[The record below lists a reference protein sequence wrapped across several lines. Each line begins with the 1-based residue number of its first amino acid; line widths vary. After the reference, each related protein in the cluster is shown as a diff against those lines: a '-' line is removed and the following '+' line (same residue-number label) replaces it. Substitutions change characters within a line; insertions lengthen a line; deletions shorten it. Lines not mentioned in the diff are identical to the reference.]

1 MNIGLFTDTYFPQ
14 INGVAT
20 SVHTLAGALRAR
32 GHNVYIFTPKD
43 PNITAE
49 QSRENVIAMPSLPFM
64 LLRNYR
70 VGLIYSP
77 RAFNQISHLHLDI
90 VHTQTEFPLG
100 IFGKLLSTVK
110 KIPMV
115 HTYHTMYEDYVH
127 YIAKGYIVTPA
138 MAKEFSKLF
147 CNSAT
152 AVVAPTEK
160 AKHFLEEYGVI
171 KPIEI
176 IPTGIDTSLFAKKN
190 FLEQDTIALKQSL
203 GLEKDTPVILSLGR
217 VAKEKSID
225 VILRALPKLF
235 QKMPQARMVIV
246 GDGPERENLEHLAK
260 ELDIAH
266 KVLFIGAKPWA
277 EIGKYYQIG
286 TVFCSASVSETQGLT
301 FAEAMAGGIPVIAKR
316 DESIENIIENNKTG
330 LLFETEEDL
339 TEKLYMLLNTP
350 ALQKRLS
357 NASITKMELLSVSA
371 FAEHMEQLY
380 ENTIDVYHS
389 DTTQEHFAKHPLSVG
404 VKTVKSISRLPKK
417 IVKKG
422 TGLLY
427 LPLLHKNNTAH
438 TEQNTTEQCNVEQ
451 NQIEYDNA
459 KK

>member
-43 PNITAE
+43 PNTTAE
-49 QSRENVIAMPSLPFM
+49 QSDENVIAMPSLPFM

-160 AKHFLEEYGVI
+160 AKHFLEEYGVT

-260 ELDIAH
+260 QLDIAH
-266 KVLFIGAKPWA
+266 KVLFIGAKPWT

-301 FAEAMAGGIPVIAKR
+301 FAEAMAGGIPVVAKR

-357 NASITKMELLSVSA
+357 NASIAKMELLSVEA

-380 ENTIDVYHS
+380 ENTIAVYHS
-389 DTTQEHFAKHPLSVG
+389 DIAQEHFVKRPLSVG

>member
-43 PNITAE
+43 PNTTAE
-49 QSRENVIAMPSLPFM
+49 QSDENVIAMPSLPFM

-160 AKHFLEEYGVI
+160 AKHFLEEYGVT

-266 KVLFIGAKPWA
+266 KVLFIGAKPWT

-301 FAEAMAGGIPVIAKR
+301 FAEAMAGGIPVVAKR

-357 NASITKMELLSVSA
+357 NASIAKMELLSVEA
-371 FAEHMEQLY
+371 FPEHMEQLY
-380 ENTIDVYHS
+380 ENTIAVYHS
-389 DTTQEHFAKHPLSVG
+389 DIAQEHFVKRPLSVG

-427 LPLLHKNNTAH
+427 LHLLNKNNTAH

>member
-43 PNITAE
+43 PNTTAE
-49 QSRENVIAMPSLPFM
+49 QSDENVIAMPSLPFM

-160 AKHFLEEYGVI
+160 AKHFLEEYGVT

-266 KVLFIGAKPWA
+266 KVLFIGAKPWT

-301 FAEAMAGGIPVIAKR
+301 FAEAMAGGIPVVAKR

-357 NASITKMELLSVSA
+357 NASIAKMELLSVEA

-380 ENTIDVYHS
+380 ENTIAVYHS
-389 DTTQEHFAKHPLSVG
+389 DTAQEHFVKRPLSVG

>member
-1 MNIGLFTDTYFPQ
+1 MKIGLFTDTYFPQ

-43 PNITAE
+43 PNTTAE
-49 QSRENVIAMPSLPFM
+49 QSDENVIAMPSLPFM

-160 AKHFLEEYGVI
+160 AKHFLEEYGVT

-246 GDGPERENLEHLAK
+246 GDGPERENLEYLAK

-266 KVLFIGAKPWA
+266 KVLFIGAKPWT

-301 FAEAMAGGIPVIAKR
+301 FAEAMAGGIPVVAKR

-350 ALQKRLS
+350 TLQKRLA
-357 NASITKMELLSVSA
+357 NASITKMELLSVEA

-380 ENTIDVYHS
+380 ENTIAVYHS
-389 DTTQEHFAKHPLSVG
+389 DTAQEHFVKRPLFAG
-404 VKTVKSISRLPKK
+404 VKTVKSISKLPKK

-427 LPLLHKNNTAH
+427 LPLLRKNNISH
-438 TEQNTTEQCNVEQ
+438 TEQSNISDTEQ
-451 NQIEYDNA
+451 NQRENDST
-459 KK
+459 KE

>member
-43 PNITAE
+43 PNTTAE
-49 QSRENVIAMPSLPFM
+49 QSNENVIAMPSLPFM

-160 AKHFLEEYGVI
+160 AKHFLEEYGVT

-266 KVLFIGAKPWA
+266 KVLFIGAKPWT

-301 FAEAMAGGIPVIAKR
+301 FAEAMAGGIPVVAKR

-357 NASITKMELLSVSA
+357 NASIAKMELLSVEA

-380 ENTIDVYHS
+380 ENTIAVYHS
-389 DTTQEHFAKHPLSVG
+389 DTAQEHFVKRPLFTG
-404 VKTVKSISRLPKK
+404 VKTVKSISKLPKK

-427 LPLLHKNNTAH
+427 LPLLRKNNISHAEQSNISD
-438 TEQNTTEQCNVEQ
+438 TEQNQRENDSTKE
-451 NQIEYDNA
+451 
-459 KK
+459 

>member
-49 QSRENVIAMPSLPFM
+49 QSSENVIAMPSLPFM

-176 IPTGIDTSLFAKKN
+176 IPTGIDTSLFSKKN
-190 FLEQDTIALKQSL
+190 FSEQDTIALKQSL

-389 DTTQEHFAKHPLSVG
+389 DTTQEHFAKRPLSVG
-404 VKTVKSISRLPKK
+404 VKTVKSISRLPKQ

>member
-43 PNITAE
+43 PNTTAE
-49 QSRENVIAMPSLPFM
+49 QSDENVIAMPSLPFM

-160 AKHFLEEYGVI
+160 AKHFLEEYGVT

-260 ELDIAH
+260 QLDIAH
-266 KVLFIGAKPWA
+266 KVLFIGAKPWT

-301 FAEAMAGGIPVIAKR
+301 FAEAMAGGIPVVAKR

-357 NASITKMELLSVSA
+357 NASIAKMELLSVEA

-380 ENTIDVYHS
+380 ENIIAVYHS
-389 DTTQEHFAKHPLSVG
+389 DIAQEHFVKRPLSVG

>member
-49 QSRENVIAMPSLPFM
+49 QSSENVIAMPSLPFM

>member
-20 SVHTLAGALRAR
+20 SVHTLAGALRQR
-32 GHNVYIFTPKD
+32 GHHVYIFTPKD
-43 PNITAE
+43 PHTTEE
-49 QSRENVIAMPSLPFM
+49 QKDEFVIAMPSLPFM

-77 RAFNQISHLHLDI
+77 RALNQISHLQLDI

-100 IFGKLLSTVK
+100 IFGKLLSSVK

-160 AKHFLEEYGVI
+160 AKHFLEEYGVT
-171 KPIEI
+171 KPIEV

-190 FLEQDTIALKQSL
+190 FSEEDTTALKMSL

-235 QKMPQARMVIV
+235 EKMPQARMVIV
-246 GDGPERENLEHLAK
+246 GDGPEKENLQQLAK
-260 ELDIAH
+260 QLDIAH

-286 TVFCSASVSETQGLT
+286 TVFCSASISETQGLT
-301 FAEAMAGGIPVIAKR
+301 FAEAMAGGIPVVAKR
-316 DESIENIIENNKTG
+316 DESIENIVENNKTG

-339 TEKLYMLLNTP
+339 TEKLYLLLNTP

-357 NASITKMELLSVSA
+357 KASLAKMELLSVEA

-380 ENTIDVYHS
+380 EKTIIDYHAE
-389 DTTQEHFAKHPLSVG
+389 TTHEHFSRKPLSVG
-404 VKTVKSISRLPKK
+404 VKAVKNISIFPKRL
-417 IVKKG
+417 VKKG
-422 TGLLY
+422 TGLY
-427 LPLLHKNNTAH
+427 LPLLHKNITRATAEGNAEENTQIQD
-438 TEQNTTEQCNVEQ
+438 TQQQNTT
-451 NQIEYDNA
+451 ITR
-459 KK
+459 